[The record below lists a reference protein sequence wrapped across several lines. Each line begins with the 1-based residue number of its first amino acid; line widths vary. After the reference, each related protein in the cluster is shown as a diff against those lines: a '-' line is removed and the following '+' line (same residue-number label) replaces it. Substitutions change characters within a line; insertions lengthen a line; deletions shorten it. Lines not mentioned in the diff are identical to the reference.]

1 MRGKEKEEY
10 VMTDFD
16 KWLKTDIAVAKKADI
31 EKEENF
37 RKEIMNLVKERY
49 HWELENRTLSL
60 LDPNVILV
68 KTDVCA
74 GTGRPYAEINKF
86 KDELASILQKYDLEI
101 KEFDSDD
108 KTISNDSK
116 YRRIEI
122 ELKRR
127 I

>member
-1 MRGKEKEEY
+1 
-10 VMTDFD
+10 MTDFD
-16 KWLKTDIAVAKKADI
+16 KWLKTDIDVAKKADI
-31 EKEENF
+31 EKEEKF
-37 RKEIMNLVKERY
+37 RKEIMDLIRGY
-49 HWELENRTLSL
+49 HWELENRTLNLSDL
-60 LDPNVILV
+60 NVILV
-68 KTDVCA
+68 KTDVCV

-101 KEFDSDD
+101 KEFDSDN

>member
-1 MRGKEKEEY
+1 MS
-10 VMTDFD
+10 DFD
-16 KWLKTDIAVAKKADI
+16 NWAGTDIIKKVDI
-31 EKEENF
+31 EKEENVK
-37 RKEIMNLVKERY
+37 KEITKLIEMY
-49 HWELENRTLSL
+49 HWELEKITLNY
-60 LDPNVILV
+60 PNCRILV
-68 KTDVCA
+68 KTDLCA
-74 GTGRPYAEINKF
+74 GRPYAEINKF

-127 I
+127 N